1 MPTAISSSGVVE
13 ATGDWKYLF
22 CLYDSLS
29 ELVANVDGIEA
40 TIHSCFA
47 LREKRGDWADDDLS
61 CLDDLSE
68 ADATDELRSESWT
81 SELLTLQYY
90 IHEAIAEEFWANLA
104 LSNLADFLA
113 TATGQKVRSL
123 SYGIGADLSPD
134 WIGSVRIAISNLLT
148 LKPDPSG
155 AVESDW
161 LNCVQ
166 PKWIQFRE
174 QQTDESFRRHSETVK
189 AVMLRI
195 SGQAGGH
202 MWEPLSSQIV
212 AEVGLIFWILGW
224 RAWEWEMFRCI
235 FHSSR
240 MDLGRGGVTCSGMCR
255 RWPGSR

>member
-1 MPTAISSSGVVE
+1 
-13 ATGDWKYLF
+13 
-22 CLYDSLS
+22 
-29 ELVANVDGIEA
+29 
-40 TIHSCFA
+40 
-47 LREKRGDWADDDLS
+47 
-61 CLDDLSE
+61 
-68 ADATDELRSESWT
+68 
-81 SELLTLQYY
+81 LLTLQYY

-202 MWEPLSSQIV
+202 MWEPLSSDSGLFLQNCCLLLSRSRKLGNV
-212 AEVGLIFWILGW
+212 RLLSEAEIQALGDHGKAPDHKEIPTSVLDLVPSVIDYLDQNGWDSKVLTVSQKLEKRKGKVLRGTKGNVGKAMKIARL
-224 RAWEWEMFRCI
+224 
-235 FHSSR
+235 SQ
-240 MDLGRGGVTCSGMCR
+240 D
-255 RWPGSR
+255 